1 MTSAR
6 SRQGRHVALLF
17 GVAAV
22 ILFLLLL
29 TPGLARAGKNDLQLL
44 NLCTPGAVTLGG
56 VPQSECSWI
65 PRVPPTS
72 TTPGE
77 IPGTISKGVVV
88 PMQGLEDYRSLMSEL
103 GVAVAPRLMTP
114 ADTLGYA
121 GFQFSAELGVTK
133 INSSRSYWNGV
144 AAVDPNNPNAVRPDG
159 YLTTVG
165 AFVRKGLWLPL
176 PAFEFGAG
184 ALKILDSNMY
194 AVQGYAKFALQ
205 EGFHGWVLP
214 SFAVRGSV
222 SQLLGTDQ
230 VDLTVWGIDVLMSK
244 AFSIGG
250 TARIEPFL
258 GWNLLFIDARS
269 GVIDATP
276 GCDARAVEA
285 AAPGDP
291 APTSHCDPAQN
302 GTPNDLFA
310 NFSFPD
316 QDVITRQRWFGGFKL
331 KLYVLFLTAELDLIP
346 AGTSHDSKNN
356 VADRSGAQ
364 QTYSLSAGFDF

>member
-44 NLCTPGAVTLGG
+44 NLCTPGAATLGG

-133 INSSRSYWNGV
+133 IHNDARYWDGV
-144 AAVDPNNPNAVRPDG
+144 AGVTPSNPMAQRADP

-165 AFVRKGLWLPL
+165 GYVRKGLLFPL

-184 ALKILDSNMY
+184 A
-194 AVQGYAKFALQ
+194 V
-205 EGFHGWVLP
+205 
-214 SFAVRGSV
+214 
-222 SQLLGTDQ
+222 
-230 VDLTVWGIDVLMSK
+230 
-244 AFSIGG
+244 
-250 TARIEPFL
+250 
-258 GWNLLFIDARS
+258 
-269 GVIDATP
+269 
-276 GCDARAVEA
+276 
-285 AAPGDP
+285 
-291 APTSHCDPAQN
+291 
-302 GTPNDLFA
+302 
-310 NFSFPD
+310 
-316 QDVITRQRWFGGFKL
+316 
-331 KLYVLFLTAELDLIP
+331 
-346 AGTSHDSKNN
+346 
-356 VADRSGAQ
+356 
-364 QTYSLSAGFDF
+364 